1 MKKFGSVVT
10 EDMVEQFNK
19 TKLNSQTMFIND
31 TDIHQD
37 DCSDIQS
44 VLSYFEGS
52 SDPPSLF
59 FRKYTWILYVYFGM
73 CIHGAIMNLFMVMY
87 YWCHKGYHTLR

>member
-1 MKKFGSVVT
+1 MKKSGSVVT

-19 TKLNSQTMFIND
+19 TEINSQMTFYND
-31 TDIHQD
+31 TDIYRNAR
-37 DCSDIQS
+37 SDIES

-59 FRKYTWILYVYFGM
+59 FRKYTWILYVYLGM

-87 YWCHKGYHTLR
+87 YMFHEVTIH